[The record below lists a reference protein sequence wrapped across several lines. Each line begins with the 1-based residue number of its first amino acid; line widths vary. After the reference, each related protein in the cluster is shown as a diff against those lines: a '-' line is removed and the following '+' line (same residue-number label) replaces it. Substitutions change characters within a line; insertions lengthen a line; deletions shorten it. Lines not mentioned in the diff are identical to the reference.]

1 MNTRIVPGKIYICNY
16 LNATN
21 VMLYL
26 GRCRVH
32 YKSDICAYD
41 MQGYFYYSLAILPDE
56 ELNRIAFED
65 CYFDEPLKADTMSLV
80 CRRLKDRE
88 MFVLEQI
95 KGSKPPILV
104 KKMCSSNKL
113 FNVKIGGERWNIC
126 CI

>member
-65 CYFDEPLKADTMSLV
+65 CYFDEPLNLICQDDPLPLHELYSVQYPECIM
-80 CRRLKDRE
+80 RRHH
-88 MFVLEQI
+88 FVWHI
-95 KGSKPPILV
+95 GS
-104 KKMCSSNKL
+104 S
-113 FNVKIGGERWNIC
+113 FNGKFDIIRLDA
-126 CI
+126 